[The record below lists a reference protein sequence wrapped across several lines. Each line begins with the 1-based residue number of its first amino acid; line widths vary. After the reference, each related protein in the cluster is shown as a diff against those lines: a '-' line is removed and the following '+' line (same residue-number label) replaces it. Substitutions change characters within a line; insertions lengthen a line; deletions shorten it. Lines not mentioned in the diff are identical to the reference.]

1 MNSVSSAN
9 ITKNARTI
17 LDTTQ
22 ELWSCSATSTRTEA
36 DEESALASTTV
47 IAGHAGQTVLCLKP
61 NDPYPTWP
69 FTMVEPKSLARWCRK
84 NLSNPGN
91 YEEAPF

>member
-1 MNSVSSAN
+1 MNSVESAS
-9 ITKNARTI
+9 ITRNVRTI

-22 ELWSCSATSTRTEA
+22 ELWSCSATSIHTKD
-36 DEESALASTTV
+36 DEESVPASTTEPV
-47 IAGHAGQTVLCLKP
+47 ARAGSTVLCLKP

-84 NLSNPGN
+84 NLSNPDN

>member
-22 ELWSCSATSTRTEA
+22 ELWSCSATSTHTE
-36 DEESALASTTV
+36 DEEALAPASTTA

-84 NLSNPGN
+84 NLSNPDT

>member
-1 MNSVSSAN
+1 MNSARNASITESA
-9 ITKNARTI
+9 KTI
-17 LDTTQ
+17 LATTQ
-22 ELWSCSATSTRTEA
+22 VSWSCSAPPTRTKGA
-36 DEESALASTTV
+36 VALAPVATTAPAARAV
-47 IAGHAGQTVLCLKP
+47 HSVVCLGP

-84 NLSNPGN
+84 NLSNPDT

>member
-1 MNSVSSAN
+1 MNSVSSAS

-17 LDTTQ
+17 LGITQ
-22 ELWSCSATSTRTEA
+22 GSWSCSATSTRTEA
-36 DEESALASTTV
+36 DGASALVSTTEPV
-47 IAGHAGQTVLCLKP
+47 VHAGRTVLCLKP

-84 NLSNPGN
+84 NLSNPDT